1 MHCASMFRSQVD
13 GGGRTLADT
22 GRTLLKAGPPVLA
35 RLSDRAAS
43 IVFVLLVLGVSPA
56 TADVAGGLI
65 LALSPLLVV
74 LVMLLLVTREGYTR
88 DGWRRLGMGRLGL
101 RYWPLTIATTAG
113 VCLLAT
119 VWVVALGFGRFA
131 APQQPWLAD
140 VLALCA
146 AGPVLGFAEEIG
158 WRGYLQPRLAF
169 LGERAAMLTVGV
181 VWIGW
186 HLPYILS
193 TPNYHSDGNRVVV
206 LTLFSGSVIAFS
218 FLIGYLRTMSASVW
232 PAVLA
237 HFAHNATFA
246 ALTIPIA
253 TERPVVVNEYLS
265 GDSGLFVLLGTTAC
279 AVAISV
285 SRARANRRSIP
296 ASVRG

>member
-1 MHCASMFRSQVD
+1 VFA
-13 GGGRTLADT
+13 T
-22 GRTLLKAGPPVLA
+22 
-35 RLSDRAAS
+35 LSDRAAS
-43 IVFVLLVLGVSPA
+43 IVFVLLTLGVSLG
-56 TADVAGGLI
+56 TANVAGGLI

-74 LVMLLLVTREGYTR
+74 LVMLLVVTREGRTR
-88 DGWRRLGMGRLGL
+88 DGWRRLGMSRLGL

-119 VWVVALGFGRFA
+119 VGVVAFGFARFA
-131 APQQPWLAD
+131 APQEPWLAD
-140 VLALCA
+140 VLALCV
-146 AGPVLGFAEEIG
+146 AGPILAFAEEIG

-169 LGERAAMLTVGV
+169 LGERWAMLAVGI

-186 HLPYILS
+186 HLPYILL
-193 TPNYHSDGNRVVV
+193 TPHYHSDGNRALV

-265 GDSGLFVLLGTTAC
+265 GDSGLFVLLGTAAC
-279 AVAISV
+279 AVAIGV
-285 SRARANRRSIP
+285 SRARLGRLPVP
-296 ASVRG
+296 ASGRG